1 MSDDK
6 NCACQPDV
14 AIEFDNLRIRYKDI
28 AAEAL
33 RLRHILQK
41 ENIEMLRWKDVA
53 TRTIELVKNA
63 APYMHEDTKWI
74 RQAKEFLE

>member
-14 AIEFDNLRIRYKDI
+14 AIEYDNLRKRYRDI
-28 AAEAL
+28 AEEAL

-41 ENIEMLRWKDVA
+41 ENVEMVRWKDIA
-53 TRTIELVKNA
+53 TRTIELVKKA
-63 APYMHEDTKWI
+63 APYMNEDIKWI